1 MKELSLI
8 LQFVQQILP
17 AIWITLLISVISIG
31 IGTIFGFLLAWGK
44 MSRLKSVRWLT
55 SIYVSVIRA
64 TPAIIM
70 IFIVYYGLPFLFK
83 GWFHLNIEG
92 WQRMYFVIIA
102 LTLLFSAPVA
112 EIMRSAYLAVPKGQQ
127 EAGLL
132 VGMTKFQ
139 VFYRILLPQA
149 FVIALPNFANSVIN
163 LLKEGALTFTIGVVD
178 MVAKA
183 QMIVSNNSGGFAFET
198 YGALALIYW
207 VISLAID
214 KFVSSAEKA
223 YRRKR
228 QTIDGSREAV

>member
-1 MKELSLI
+1 MKEFSLI
-8 LQFVQQILP
+8 FQFVQQILP
-17 AIWITLLISVISIG
+17 AIWITLLISIISIG
-31 IGTIFGFLLAWGK
+31 AGTMLGFLLAWGK
-44 MSRLKSVRWLT
+44 MSHFKPIRWAAG
-55 SIYVSVIRA
+55 IYISVIRA

-83 GWFHLNIEG
+83 GWLHLNIDN

-127 EAGLL
+127 EAGVL
-132 VGMTKFQ
+132 VGMSKFQ

-207 VISLAID
+207 VISLIID
-214 KFVSSAEKA
+214 KFVSSTEKA

-228 QTIDGSREAV
+228 QTINGSQEVV